1 MNGTPDSAG
10 KPPSAQW
17 WTLDPYR
24 FPGMRGAAKG
34 EEPGAQGPD
43 PARPCGSP
51 PSRLSSVDRRRL
63 DLQACLTVA
72 GIPLLAGD
80 PHAIEVL
87 AGIDETTY
95 AAVRRWISHTR

>member
-1 MNGTPDSAG
+1 M
-10 KPPSAQW
+10 
-17 WTLDPYR
+17 
-24 FPGMRGAAKG
+24 
-34 EEPGAQGPD
+34 
-43 PARPCGSP
+43 
-51 PSRLSSVDRRRL
+51 DRRRL

-87 AGIDETTY
+87 AAVDETTY